1 MSLRTSGMS
10 VLMHNIRLANVT
22 RQRKRPLEH
31 QSNRLGRGGWMQLKE
46 CIMRKPNWQVVQALL
61 LIQAHT
67 QTSTR
72 QAEAAKAYGH
82 RSYQSDMPNPMVIR
96 GVGDGTQGCTKSTN
110 VPVAVPRVIRPQDG
124 SDRPLAPG
132 AGEAVVSPS
141 KHQLLMVLAKIFLRC
156 LA

>member
-1 MSLRTSGMS
+1 
-10 VLMHNIRLANVT
+10 
-22 RQRKRPLEH
+22 
-31 QSNRLGRGGWMQLKE
+31 MQLT
-46 CIMRKPNWQVVQALL
+46 KPNWQVVQALL